1 MLLVISLTLPPAF
14 APSPR
19 VSPKRGPA
27 LALRVGIPTLLDSEA
42 TRDADG
48 YVGVSAA
55 LAEAQAATLS
65 RVVADLNLHPRES
78 FEVGVGAGTASVS
91 SFTNQPLIVHE
102 GLEAARLIANAEEN
116 AMAGTKFPVA
126 WLSALG
132 VPGDADCLYT
142 LTAWNLPAV
151 SVPHLYTSISVTGGA
166 LELCIDFRPRL
177 EAGYTPSPMPRPKK
191 PRPDPNPKP
200 GPALTPTL
208 TLEPKLGGLRATR

>member
-14 APSPR
+14 APAPR

-27 LALRVGIPTLLDSEA
+27 LALRVGIPTLLDPEA

-48 YVGVSAA
+48 VAAA

-126 WLSALG
+126 WLFALG
-132 VPGDADCLYT
+132 VPGYADGLYT
-142 LTAWNLPAV
+142 LTAWNLPSV

-166 LELCIDFRPRL
+166 LELCIDFRPRA

>member
-14 APSPR
+14 APAPR

-27 LALRVGIPTLLDSEA
+27 LALRVSIPTLLDPEA
-42 TRDADG
+42 TRDASDG
-48 YVGVSAA
+48 YVGVAAA

-142 LTAWNLPAV
+142 LTAWNLPSV

-166 LELCIDFRPRL
+166 LELCIDFRPRA
-177 EAGYTPSPMPRPKK
+177 EAGHTPIPKPRPKTR
-191 PRPDPNPKP
+191 RPDPNPKSELNPKP
-200 GPALTPTL
+200 GPSPNPDPDPGA
-208 TLEPKLGGLRATR
+208 

>member
-27 LALRVGIPTLLDSEA
+27 LALRVSIPTLLDPEA

-48 YVGVSAA
+48 VAAA

-78 FEVGVGAGTASVS
+78 FEVGVGAVTASVS

-142 LTAWNLPAV
+142 LTAWNLPSV
-151 SVPHLYTSISVTGGA
+151 SVPHLYTSVGVTGGA
-166 LELCIDFRPRL
+166 LELCIDFRPRA
-177 EAGYTPSPMPRPKK
+177 EAGYTPIPKPRPKK
-191 PRPDPNPKP
+191 RRPYPN
-200 GPALTPTL
+200 
-208 TLEPKLGGLRATR
+208 GLQSPPYLP

>member
-27 LALRVGIPTLLDSEA
+27 LALRVGIPTLLDPEA

-48 YVGVSAA
+48 VAAA

-151 SVPHLYTSISVTGGA
+151 SVPHLYTSIGVTGGA
-166 LELCIDFRPRL
+166 LELCIDFRPRA

-191 PRPDPNPKP
+191 PRPDPNP
-200 GPALTPTL
+200 
-208 TLEPKLGGLRATR
+208 

>member
-1 MLLVISLTLPPAF
+1 MLVISLTLPPAF
-14 APSPR
+14 APAPR

-27 LALRVGIPTLLDSEA
+27 LALRVGIPTLLDPEA
-42 TRDADG
+42 TRDANG
-48 YVGVSAA
+48 YVGVAAA

-102 GLEAARLIANAEEN
+102 GLEAARLIANAEVN

-142 LTAWNLPAV
+142 
-151 SVPHLYTSISVTGGA
+151 SISVTGGA
-166 LELCIDFRPRL
+166 LELCIDFRPRA